1 MESIA
6 IALSLLS
13 GVALFLYGMAVM
25 GDSLKQVAGTK
36 LEKILYKLT
45 NTPIKGILLGLV
57 VTALIQSSSATTV
70 MVVGFVNSGMMKLIQ
85 AIGVIMGS
93 SIGTSITGWILCLS
107 YIEGGSGIA
116 TLLSSATIAAIVA
129 IVGIFLKK
137 LSKHSR
143 NRHIGDIML
152 GFAILMVGMQTMSAA
167 MSPLRDNPDFLNI
180 LTIFNH
186 PLFCI
191 LIGIIFTALL
201 QSSSAAIGILQAISV
216 TGVLTFSNT
225 LPIILGIGIG
235 ASAPVLLSS
244 IGTNTNGKRTA
255 FVYLIDDMLGVTI
268 WGTIF
273 YVVNALV
280 DLPFVNVVMTPI
292 LVATVNSAYRI
303 LTVCIL
309 APSIKLIEKL
319 VCAIFKESQDDI
331 EERADFDLL
340 EERFLKYPELAI
352 SQSHKAMNGM
362 AKAAQ
367 KNVIRSMDLLTQ
379 FTDERMSKLEKKE
392 NIIDKYE
399 DKIGTYLMQ
408 LSKHEMNTAQTK
420 QTSEFLHSISDF
432 ERLGDHAYNIAKAAA
447 EINEKNIQFSPDARA
462 ELTIMKK
469 AVNEIVVNV
478 CSAFQDDDIALA
490 SKVEPLRE
498 WIGVLTHDIKNRH
511 IARLQNGT
519 CSIDQ
524 GFVLNDLLTN
534 YERIAAHCSNIA
546 AVIIE
551 LHNDDFESHQYLKS
565 IREHKDNH
573 YIRLYEGYSKSY
585 SLDNKE

>member
-1 MESIA
+1 MESVA

-13 GVALFLYGMAVM
+13 GVAFFLYGMAVM

-36 LEKILYKLT
+36 LERILYRLT
-45 NTPIKGILLGLV
+45 NTRIKGILLGIV

-85 AIGVIMGS
+85 AISVIMGS

-152 GFAILMVGMQTMSAA
+152 GFAILMVGMQMMSAA

-180 LTIFNH
+180 LMIFNH
-186 PLFCI
+186 PLLCI
-191 LIGIIFTALL
+191 LIGIIFTAIL

-225 LPIILGIGIG
+225 FPLILGVGIG

-255 FVYLIDDMLGVTI
+255 FVYLIDDLIGATI
-268 WGTIF
+268 WGTVF
-273 YVVNALV
+273 YIVNACV
-280 DLPFVNVVMTPI
+280 DLPFVSVVMTPVLI
-292 LVATVNSAYRI
+292 ALVNSAYRI
-303 LTVCIL
+303 LNVCLL
-309 APSIKLIEKL
+309 APSMKLIEKI
-319 VCAIFKESQDDI
+319 VCTLFKESQDDI
-331 EERADFDLL
+331 EEQADFDLL

-379 FTDERMSKLEKKE
+379 FTEERMAKLEKKE
-392 NIIDKYE
+392 NVIDKYE

-447 EINEKNIQFSPDARA
+447 EINEKSIQFSPEARS
-462 ELTIMKK
+462 ELTTIKK

-498 WIGVLTHDIKNRH
+498 WIGILVHEIKNRH

-551 LHNDDFESHQYLKS
+551 LHTSDFESHQYLKS
-565 IREHKDNH
+565 VREHKDSQ
-573 YIRLYEGYSKSY
+573 YIRLYEGYSQAY
-585 SLDNKE
+585 SLD

>member
-367 KNVIRSMDLLTQ
+367 KNVIRSMDLLSQ

-551 LHNDDFESHQYLKS
+551 LHTADFESHQYLKS
-565 IREHKDNH
+565 VREHKDSQ
-573 YIRLYEGYSKSY
+573 YIRLYEGYSKAY
-585 SLDNKE
+585 SLD

>member
-1 MESIA
+1 METIA
-6 IALSLLS
+6 ITLSLLS
-13 GVALFLYGMAVM
+13 GVALFLYGMDVM
-25 GDSLKQVAGTK
+25 GDSLKHVAGTK

-45 NTPIKGILLGLV
+45 NTPIKGILLGLA
-57 VTALIQSSSATTV
+57 VTAIIQSSSATTV
-70 MVVGFVNSGMMKLIQ
+70 MVVGFVNSGMMKLVQ

-93 SIGTSITGWILCLS
+93 LIGTSITGWILCLS

-116 TLLSSATIAAIVA
+116 TLLSSATITAIVA
-129 IVGIFLKK
+129 ITGIFFKK

-167 MSPLRDNPDFLNI
+167 MSPLRGNPDFLNI
-180 LTIFNH
+180 LTIFDH
-186 PLFCI
+186 PLFGI
-191 LIGIIFTALL
+191 LIGIVFTAIL

-216 TGVLTFSNT
+216 TGVLTLSNS
-225 LPIILGIGIG
+225 LPIILGVGIG

-255 FVYLIDDMLGVTI
+255 FVYLVDDMLGAVI

-273 YVVNALV
+273 YIVTALV
-280 DLPFVNVVMTPI
+280 DLPFINAVMTPVLI
-292 LVATVNSAYRI
+292 ATVNSAYRI

-309 APSIKLIEKL
+309 APSIRIIEKI
-319 VCAIFKESQDDI
+319 VCSIFKESQDDI
-331 EERADFDLL
+331 EEQADFDLL
-340 EERFLKYPELAI
+340 EERFLAYPELAI

-362 AKAAQ
+362 AKASQ
-367 KNVIRSMDLLTQ
+367 KNIIRSMDLLTQ
-379 FTDERMSKLEKKE
+379 FTEERMTKLEKKE

-447 EINEKNIQFSPDARA
+447 EINEKSIQFSPDARS

-551 LHNDDFESHQYLKS
+551 LHTADFESHQYLKGV
-565 IREHKDNH
+565 REHKDSQ
-573 YIRLYEGYSKSY
+573 YIRLYEGYSKTY
-585 SLDNKE
+585 SLD

>member
-25 GDSLKQVAGTK
+25 GDSLKQVAGTR
-36 LEKILYKLT
+36 LERILYKLT
-45 NTPIKGILLGLV
+45 NTRVKGILLGIV

-85 AIGVIMGS
+85 AISVILGS
-93 SIGTSITGWILCLS
+93 SIGTSVTGWILCLS

-186 PLFCI
+186 PLIGI
-191 LIGIIFTALL
+191 LIGIVFTAIL

-225 LPIILGIGIG
+225 LPIILGVGIG
-235 ASAPVLLSS
+235 ASSPVLLSS

-268 WGTIF
+268 WGSIF
-273 YVVNALV
+273 YIVNACV
-280 DLPFVNVVMTPI
+280 ELPFVNVIMTPI
-292 LVATVNSAYRI
+292 LVATVNSVYRV

-309 APSIKLIEKL
+309 APSIKIIEKI
-319 VCAIFKESQDDI
+319 VCTIFKESQDDI
-331 EERADFDLL
+331 EEQADFDLL

-379 FTDERMSKLEKKE
+379 FSEERMTKLEKKE

-447 EINEKNIQFSPDARA
+447 EINEKSIQFSPEARA
-462 ELTIMKK
+462 ELFTIKK

-478 CSAFQDDDIALA
+478 CSAFQDDDFALA

-498 WIGVLTHDIKNRH
+498 WIGVLVHEIKSRH

-551 LHNDDFESHQYLKS
+551 LHNDDFESHQYLKN

-573 YIRLYEGYSKSY
+573 YIKLYEEYSKAY
-585 SLDNKE
+585 SLD

>member
-551 LHNDDFESHQYLKS
+551 LHTADFESHQYLKS
-565 IREHKDNH
+565 VREHKDSQ
-573 YIRLYEGYSKSY
+573 YIRLYEGYSKAY
-585 SLDNKE
+585 SLD